1 MLDHHIFAF
10 EIAKERADTRRREAH
25 TFGLLRSTRRAAR
38 QDAARRDAARDDA
51 ATTAGA
57 RAVVPAAPVAATA
70 PGHVGPG
77 RLPSCCAAPA
87 GM

>member
-10 EIAKERADTRRREAH
+10 EIAKERAESRRREAH
-25 TFGLLRSTRRAAR
+25 TFGLLRSARRAAR
-38 QDAARRDAARDDA
+38 QDAARDDA